1 MSKTKLVSPP
11 KQKDYPR
18 SKLPI
23 KKEKLEDILKII
35 QNIPGDHPEFY
46 NEVYRSGLKLPMKVE
61 TATLRKT

>member
-1 MSKTKLVSPP
+1 MSKTKLVFPP
-11 KQKDYPR
+11 KQKAHPR

-23 KKEKLEDILKII
+23 KNEKIEDILKII
-35 QNIPGDHPEFY
+35 QHIPGDHTEFY